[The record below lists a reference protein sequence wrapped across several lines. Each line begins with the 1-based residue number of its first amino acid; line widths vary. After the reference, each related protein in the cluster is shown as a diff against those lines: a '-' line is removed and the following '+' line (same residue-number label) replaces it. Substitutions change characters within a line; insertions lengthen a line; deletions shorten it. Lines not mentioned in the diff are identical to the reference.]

1 MFENLKNSTVP
12 ITIGVS
18 FYIFGFF
25 IMSTALNLSEREIV
39 IGLIA
44 GGVGGITT
52 LVAMLWPERKRS
64 QPPRPVSAS

>member
-25 IMSTALNLSEREIV
+25 VMSTALNLSEREIV
-39 IGLIA
+39 IGLVA
-44 GGVGGITT
+44 GGIGGITT
-52 LVAMLWPERKRS
+52 LVAMLWPEQKRS
-64 QPPRPVSAS
+64 QPPHPASVS